1 MDIASYE
8 GHDKVV
14 QLLLDHGVQV
24 DVPDMVSDY
33 IFIHVDILRIN
44 DVYTT
49 EVNEL
54 TSVT

>member
-24 DVPDMVSDY
+24 DVPDKVSDY